1 MRVLK
6 ALAYILTASIGV
18 GLVWLSVWLYMNRV
32 FADPTALPPKD
43 GLAAQAAWAQAI
55 LSVFA
60 VLAAVWVARGQAKQ
74 SQKLISDELA
84 RVREKEGQESA
95 ERQSLA
101 CTALQGVF
109 DDLTRVIALLCED
122 DFQKW
127 HEALI
132 LLRSGSRQ
140 ATKNFQRVAPVLNST
155 PSGALHCFKIEE
167 SLQRL
172 ENAMAEYFQPLVTRD
187 DFGSLVFGEITDPGV
202 AKEVAARIQRDE
214 AALLEQIARL

>member
-1 MRVLK
+1 MKVLK

-95 ERQSLA
+95 ERQRLA
-101 CTALQGVF
+101 CTALESVF

-122 DFQKW
+122 DYQKW
-127 HEALI
+127 PEALT
-132 LLRSGSRQ
+132 LLRSGSSQ
-140 ATKNFQRVAPVLNST
+140 ATKDFQRVAPVLNST
-155 PSGALHCFKIEE
+155 PSGALHCFNIEQ
-167 SLQRL
+167 SLQTF
-172 ENAMAEYFQPLVTRD
+172 ENALTEYFQPLLTQD
-187 DFGSLVFGEITDPGV
+187 EFGRLVFGEITDPCV

-214 AALLEQIARL
+214 MALLEQIARL

>member
-1 MRVLK
+1 MKVLK

-60 VLAAVWVARGQAKQ
+60 VLAAVWVARVQAKQ

-84 RVREKEGQESA
+84 RVREKEAQESA

-101 CTALQGVF
+101 CTALLSVF
-109 DDLTRVIALLCED
+109 DKLTRVIALLCED
-122 DFQKW
+122 DYEKW
-127 HEALI
+127 EQALI
-132 LLRSGSRQ
+132 LLRSGSSQ

-155 PSGALHCFKIEE
+155 PSGALHCFNIEQ
-167 SLQRL
+167 SLLRF
-172 ENAMAEYFQPLVTRD
+172 ENAVTEYFQPLVTRD
-187 DFGSLVFGEITDPGV
+187 VFGSLVFGEITDPGV
-202 AKEVAARIQRDE
+202 AKEVAARIQHDE
-214 AALLEQIARL
+214 QALLKHIGRL

>member
-1 MRVLK
+1 MKVLK
-6 ALAYILTASIGV
+6 ALTCILTASVGV

-43 GLAAQAAWAQAI
+43 ALAAQAAWAQAI

-84 RVREKEGQESA
+84 RVREKEGRESA

-101 CTALQGVF
+101 CTALQSVF
-109 DDLTRVIALLCED
+109 NELTRVIALLCED
-122 DFQKW
+122 DYEKW
-127 HEALI
+127 AEALM
-132 LLRSGSRQ
+132 LLRSGSSQ
-140 ATKNFQRVAPVLNST
+140 ATKDFQRVAPVLNST
-155 PSGALHCFKIEE
+155 PSGALHCFNIEQ
-167 SLQRL
+167 SLQRF

-187 DFGSLVFGEITDPGV
+187 EFGRLVFGEITDPGV
-202 AKEVAARIQRDE
+202 AKEVAARIQGDE
-214 AALLEQIARL
+214 MALLEQIARL

>member
-1 MRVLK
+1 MKVLK
-6 ALAYILTASIGV
+6 ALAYMLAASIGV

-84 RVREKEGQESA
+84 RVREKEEQESA

-101 CTALQGVF
+101 CTALKSLF
-109 DDLTRVIALLCED
+109 DKLPRVVSLLCQDEYE
-122 DFQKW
+122 KW
-127 HEALI
+127 HDALV
-132 LLRSGSRQ
+132 LLRSGSIQ

-155 PSGALHCFKIEE
+155 PSGALHCFHIEQ
-167 SLQRL
+167 SLQRFD
-172 ENAMAEYFQPLVTRD
+172 NAMAEYFQPLVERD
-187 DFGSLVFGEITDPGV
+187 ALGDVVFGKITDPGV

-214 AALLEQIARL
+214 GALLNHIGRL